1 MSETQGLTALQ
12 LRKQA
17 LLLESDLNRLTL
29 RAECKRLLTAA
40 GWVQE
45 LRRQIK
51 PWALVLAP
59 LAGVALVLG
68 LRRSKSGAGLLAKAL
83 VIAPSLIELWRTF
96 FPPSNDP
103 K

>member
-1 MSETQGLTALQ
+1 MTALQ
-12 LRKQA
+12 LRKKA

-29 RAECKRLLTAA
+29 RAECERLREAT
-40 GWVQE
+40 GWVQD

-59 LAGVALVLG
+59 LAGVALALG
-68 LRRSKSGAGLLAKAL
+68 LRRSSSGLGLLAKTLA
-83 VIAPSLIELWRTF
+83 IAPSLIEIWRAL
-96 FPPSNDP
+96 FPPSNEP